1 MTDTLFDRALAA
13 QLKPQ
18 SQAIYVSV
26 SPDLAREWLL
36 HNHDNRP
43 LDSRVVMRYADLM
56 ERGQWEENGETVK
69 FDWDGNLFDGQHRLA
84 AIVKSAATVPSWVM
98 FNLPPDAFKFIDTGK
113 RRTKGDV
120 LSIMGYPNRL
130 VLSAAAGFQYFHDQD
145 LLARYST
152 HQLAASVDQIITT
165 VKKHDGLHYAI
176 TRTQNKF
183 RHVLTDTAAAFS
195 YYNMARIDK
204 PAADF
209 FFDKLQTGTE
219 LAAGSPILSLRE
231 YFMPLRQGSHRVRL
245 NQVDV
250 IARLFKGWNY
260 FRNGTRVQKITW
272 ASDEA
277 FPQLLD

>member
-1 MTDTLFDRALAA
+1 MNDKLIQDA
-13 QLKPQ
+13 QSAQTKPQ
-18 SQAIYVSV
+18 SKAIYVSV
-26 SPDLAREWLL
+26 APALAAEWLKQ
-36 HNHDNRP
+36 NHDNRP
-43 LDSRVVMRYADLM
+43 LDSRIVARYADLM
-56 ERGQWEENGETVK
+56 ARGQWEENGETVK

-84 AIVKSAATVPSWVM
+84 AVVKSGVTVPSWVM
-98 FNLPPDAFKFIDTGK
+98 FNLPPDSFKFIDTGK

-120 LSIMGYPNRL
+120 LAIMGFPNRL
-130 VLSAAAGFQYFHDQD
+130 VLSAAAGFQYFYDQG
-145 LLARYST
+145 LLPRYST

-165 VKKHDGLHYAI
+165 VRRHDGLHYAI

-183 RHVLTDTAAAFS
+183 RHVLTDTVAAFC
-195 YYNMARIDK
+195 YYNMAKIDL

-219 LAAGSPILSLRE
+219 LAQGSPILAVRE
-231 YFMPLRQGSHRVRL
+231 YFMPLRQGQHRVRL

-250 IARLFKGWNY
+250 IARLFKAWNY

-272 ASDEA
+272 ASDEE